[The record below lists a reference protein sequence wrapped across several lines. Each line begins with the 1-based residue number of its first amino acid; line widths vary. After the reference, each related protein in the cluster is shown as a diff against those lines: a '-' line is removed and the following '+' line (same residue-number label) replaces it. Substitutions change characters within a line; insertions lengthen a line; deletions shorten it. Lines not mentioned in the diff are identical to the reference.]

1 MSTEPSPQRQDR
13 PLIGITTSELR
24 RPPEIGSL
32 RHSEPAQT
40 DILLGLAY
48 PQAVLAAGG
57 IPVILTPVPETEITE
72 LLRRID
78 GLVLSGG
85 PDLHPSAYGQE
96 PHLLLGPTERELDSF
111 ELSLC
116 EAAWAARLPT
126 LGICRGLQVINVV
139 AGGTLH
145 QHLPDRVGERIAHR
159 QTQPDC
165 YPTHTVEIMPGSR
178 TAALIGDARLR
189 VNSFHHQAIDLL
201 GSWLRVEGS
210 GEGWLFGVQWHAEGL
225 IGQPRQLALFESL
238 VAAARA
244 NSWPSSAR
252 WLAPPT
258 GVWPGPDRAALRAEV
273 ARLAADPADAA
284 ERRAVMADM
293 AALAGDAS

>member
-1 MSTEPSPQRQDR
+1 MQHTPAGSS
-13 PLIGITTSELR
+13 R
-24 RPPEIGSL
+24 R
-32 RHSEPAQT
+32 H
-40 DILLGLAY
+40 
-48 PQAVLAAGG
+48 PQAFA
-57 IPVILTPVPETEITE
+57 
-72 LLRRID
+72 RW
-78 GLVLSGG
+78 
-85 PDLHPSAYGQE
+85 
-96 PHLLLGPTERELDSF
+96 RE
-111 ELSLC
+111 
-116 EAAWAARLPT
+116 AWAARLPT

-201 GSWLRVEGS
+201 GSWLRVSARADDEIIEAIEGS